1 MWHGY
6 RATARNRVVSIFV
19 LIMLLGTVPEP
30 VQANPPPRGYKG
42 EPYDDDIGE
51 ADNLVGRMPEKVAE
65 AKTPLDVM
73 PKEHGD
79 RAPVSKPTNPST
91 AGEASRLAELDAY
104 WAKVSRAVK
113 QGDFDLYASTCH
125 KDGVLVSGAKQQC
138 YPLSQ
143 ALARWKQDFVD
154 TKAGKTKASVVFRF
168 RQRLGDE
175 ATAHESGIFLYT
187 ATDADGKDIK
197 KYVHF
202 EVLLL
207 KRDGWKIMMEYQKSK
222 ATLEEWNALH

>member
-6 RATARNRVVSIFV
+6 RATARNRVVCILL
-19 LIMLLGTVPEP
+19 LILLLGAVPEQM
-30 VQANPPPRGYKG
+30 QADR
-42 EPYDDDIGE
+42 
-51 ADNLVGRMPEKVAE
+51 
-65 AKTPLDVM
+65 PL
-73 PKEHGD
+73 
-79 RAPVSKPTNPST
+79 ST
-91 AGEASRLAELDAY
+91 ADEASRLAELDAY
-104 WAKVSRAVK
+104 WARVSRAVK
-113 QGDFDLYASTCH
+113 EGNFDLYVSTCH
-125 KDGVLVSGAKQQC
+125 KDGVLVSGVEQQC
-138 YPLSQ
+138 YPLSK

-197 KYVHF
+197 NYVHF
-202 EVLLL
+202 EALLL

-222 ATLEEWNALH
+222 ATVEEWNGLR